1 MISTTAVPNQGQ
13 AKPNVDVS
21 QFGNYSQSAQKALQG
36 GASIQDVQNAYNKTQ
51 QQAQPQQAQGQQ
63 PSWWEKLL
71 PTAGGA
77 IGGILGGLVPIPG
90 LDVATGIGG
99 AAAGGAIGQKIE
111 NMLTG
116 QKQSTLAA
124 GAENALGQGAGM
136 GLGFL
141 GKGVANA
148 VGGAFGKGAD
158 ALVAG
163 QAKGFISPELAND
176 LRINHGITDLAG
188 EGQKIANVVTGS
200 SDSGEGQALI
210 NKTVEN
216 GIFKNGPQ
224 RVDLSDLTTRPLTG
238 KTAQVASGQAQSSG
252 NMAEQFMT
260 QHALTETQKQAVRS
274 NIAAISDAQG
284 KTIAGAT
291 DGPGALSFN
300 RRVGALADQQRQTYL
315 NSGMQDQ
322 TAKNLMNAYQDIQS
336 EVNDRLFSPAGQGI
350 AIPQTEKDILTKDIQ
365 THVGQINP
373 KAATAIS
380 NDVQN
385 AKTYSDLRSVQ
396 AKWVT
401 VNRGVQ
407 TNVQKAAQ
415 NYGVT
420 SGDLIRAGLPVVGA
434 MAGGGKGAIVG
445 AGLGAASKLG
455 STEALGAKGFSKLA
469 GTLSKGTNDQPAS
482 VLKSLGITNKNAGL
496 VNKITPLATRATA
509 LGAANLPNVAGSGQ
523 PTGQI
528 TQGAGMQGTQGA
540 GGAGAP
546 GQDALNQLYNQ
557 LLQQEQSS
565 FGGTQTG
572 SLISALNQLAP
583 QVNKQ
588 QIAANAIQQLIPAYQ
603 NAGGAQGL
611 LGGLEQYA
619 TGLIPGTAA
628 NVYGN
633 QQQATAGA
641 LGGSLG
647 INAQQAGGLLPS
659 LMSNQRTANP
669 QITALQNLLSL
680 YGGGQ
685 AAPVAQ

>member
-1 MISTTAVPNQGQ
+1 MANLTVQQLTQTPNPTINVDSNQVTQANQGANQTPNQ
-13 AKPNVDVS
+13 
-21 QFGNYSQSAQKALQG
+21 SA
-36 GASIQDVQNAYNKTQ
+36 N
-51 QQAQPQQAQGQQ
+51 QGQQ

-136 GLGFL
+136 GLGL
-141 GKGVANA
+141 GAKTLLGSIAPKATEVASSTLQSQFKSPVDKSVVDYFNASGVNDARQIGKA
-148 VGGAFGKGAD
+148 VPIVSGPNGAYNNMVKD
-158 ALVAG
+158 TLQQAG
-163 QAKGFISPELAND
+163 QNGIKVNISNVDKQLAD
-176 LRINHGITDLAG
+176 LLAG
-188 EGQKIANVVTGS
+188 ENQTGATILNTSQKNNVNDLVQRTLSRLQPETSGLATDKTTAEGAQSLLFSTPDKTYEAFTTLRDAANAAYQGKGSITGTAQNATANVLSKMASYLKDQSFVPDGINSIPITDEMKS
-200 SDSGEGQALI
+200 TLI
-210 NKTVEN
+210 NNISGLKDINPGLHTAEVN
-216 GIFKNGPQ
+216 NITNATK
-224 RVDLSDLTTRPLTG
+224 LSDLNEM
-238 KTAQVASGQAQSSG
+238 QS
-252 NMAEQFMT
+252 NW
-260 QHALTETQKQAVRS
+260 
-274 NIAAISDAQG
+274 
-284 KTIAGAT
+284 
-291 DGPGALSFN
+291 
-300 RRVGALADQQRQTYL
+300 
-315 NSGMQDQ
+315 
-322 TAKNLMNAYQDIQS
+322 
-336 EVNDRLFSPAGQGI
+336 
-350 AIPQTEKDILTKDIQ
+350 
-365 THVGQINP
+365 
-373 KAATAIS
+373 
-380 NDVQN
+380 
-385 AKTYSDLRSVQ
+385 VQ
-396 AKWVT
+396 AS
-401 VNRGVQ
+401 
-407 TNVQKAAQ
+407 KALQ
-415 NYGVT
+415 
-420 SGDLIRAGLPVVGA
+420 
-434 MAGGGKGAIVG
+434 KGAITGATKVG
-445 AGLGAASKLG
+445 TTSSDIAAGLAPISFSHPLMTLAGLAMKSPTGDRVGTSVLSNLG
-455 STEALGAKGFSKLA
+455 STLN
-469 GTLSKGTNDQPAS
+469 KGTKDQATTGI
-482 VLKSLGITNKNAGL
+482 LKSLGITNKNAGL

-509 LGAANLPNVAGSGQ
+509 LGTANSPNIAGSGQ